1 MLSKLS
7 TTLPKNL
14 IAIIFLLLKIG
25 DSTKDTMELYK
36 DLTSLKLCKSME
48 KSKFKYGEEALIFLL
63 QNLRIMMLDIL
74 KMIRDIENLPPNN
87 FLKQR

>member
-1 MLSKLS
+1 MLL
-7 TTLPKNL
+7 KNL
-14 IAIIFLLLKIG
+14 IAIIFLLLRIG
-25 DSTKDTMELYK
+25 DLMKDTMELYK

-74 KMIRDIENLPPNN
+74 KTIRDTKTYHLNYS
-87 FLKQR
+87 LKLR